1 MGGGVEKFPALLQ
14 VGLLIREI
22 SVVFLMIV
30 SNLVD
35 NLLILLSTL
44 NCGDGGSVL
53 MVLRDDALLED
64 LWNAS
69 EYSLPPL
76 IKWTVDI
83 PLLSSYR
90 IIYSLAFS
98 QRVTILVSLSL
109 GCEGKLMYIC
119 PFQSLAHRFKVPV
132 LWQP

>member
-1 MGGGVEKFPALLQ
+1 MDVVVGGGVEKFPALLQ

-90 IIYSLAFS
+90 IIYSLAF
-98 QRVTILVSLSL
+98 
-109 GCEGKLMYIC
+109 
-119 PFQSLAHRFKVPV
+119 
-132 LWQP
+132 